1 MFQISQTAKFHTT
14 QSAQSLQC
22 SIHLRAPTA
31 VVCRFECFSPPVT
44 DTDGELQPTDR
55 RTNGLMDM
63 TSRPTNMTDRPSV
76 RATDMSG

>member
-1 MFQISQTAKFHTT
+1 M
-14 QSAQSLQC
+14 
-22 SIHLRAPTA
+22 
-31 VVCRFECFSPPVT
+31 VCRFECFSPPVT

-63 TSRPTNMTDRPSV
+63 TSRPMNMTDRPSV